1 MPNKLNYDKLFTI
14 LESRKIKTNHLVK
27 DGVLTAPTM
36 AKLLKGKNVYTDV
49 LIALCNHLDC
59 KLEDIVEYVPS
70 KNDAATISPEPI
82 ESSTNLS
89 VETESEPDSSI
100 HEADTATKNESPD
113 NDSFILSK
121 SGFYYQKS
129 VLERDRINLPHKFET
144 NAKYPYICPETGY
157 AYRITDFGAFE
168 RLDDPEK

>member
-1 MPNKLNYDKLFTI
+1 MPIMYTKLFELMKEKNIQPSDFRYKKILSSATI
-14 LESRKIKTNHLVK
+14 TKLRKNQRVSLNVLETLCEELHCGL
-27 DGVLTAPTM
+27 D
-36 AKLLKGKNVYTDV
+36 D
-49 LIALCNHLDC
+49 IA
-59 KLEDIVEYVPS
+59 EFVPS
-70 KNDAATISPEPI
+70 KNDAATISPDPM
-82 ESSTNLS
+82 ESSTP
-89 VETESEPDSSI
+89 VETEPEPDSSI